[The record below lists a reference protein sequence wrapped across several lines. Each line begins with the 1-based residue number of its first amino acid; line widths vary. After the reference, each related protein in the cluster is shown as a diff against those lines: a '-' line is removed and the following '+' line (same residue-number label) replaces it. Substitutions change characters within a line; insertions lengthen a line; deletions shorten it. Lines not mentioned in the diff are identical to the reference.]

1 MTTHLAGAQRTKAQP
16 VVEVRPA
23 AANRLLYIDNLRIL
37 LISMV
42 IVIHVAVTYG
52 VGGVWGYYKEEGEMN
67 AVVIAIITLMGAVG
81 TTFFMGFFFMIASYF
96 TPRSYD
102 RKGARMFLLDRLK
115 RLGIPLL
122 VYAVIID
129 ALIVYLREVYFGFRG
144 LPWQLPG
151 YEGIIP
157 YFPGP
162 MWFVEALLILSILY
176 AAWRLL
182 TKRTPL
188 PPPPPLDSEAK
199 APGNLSIALFALAVG
214 LVTFVVRIWAPVEWY
229 FEPLHL
235 ELASFANYIALFVVG
250 IVAYRRNWLAGLSD
264 AQGKTWGWIAA
275 GLFVVLV
282 VVALASGALTGAL
295 DSQLFGGL
303 TALSLIYSVWQQLMC
318 MAMVIILLV
327 GFRRRFNHQGRLAKA
342 MANSTYAV
350 YVLHPLVIV
359 PLAIVLSPI
368 KMDMALKF
376 ILVTP
381 LAVALCFLVGYTVR
395 KLPLVRD
402 VL

>member
-1 MTTHLAGAQRTKAQP
+1 MEP
-16 VVEVRPA
+16 VVEARSAPA
-23 AANRLLYIDNLRIL
+23 ARLLYIDNLRIL
-37 LISMV
+37 LITMV

-52 VGGVWGYYKEEGEMN
+52 VGGVWGYYREAGEMN
-67 AVVIAIITLMGAVG
+67 GVVVAIITLMGAVG

-102 RKGARMFLLDRLK
+102 RKGARVFLLDRLK

-122 VYAVIID
+122 LYAVVID
-129 ALIVYLREVYFGFRG
+129 TLIVYLREVYFGFRG

-151 YEGIIP
+151 FHGVIP

-162 MWFVEALLILSILY
+162 MWFVEALLIFSVGYTL
-176 AAWRLL
+176 WRLL
-182 TKRTPL
+182 KTGPPL
-188 PPPPPLDSEAK
+188 PPASDGDAR
-199 APGNLSIALFALAVG
+199 APGNLSIALFAVGLG

-235 ELASFANYIALFVVG
+235 ELASFANYIALFVAG

-264 AQGKTWGWIAA
+264 GQGKTWLWIAA
-275 GLFVVLV
+275 VLLVVLV
-282 VVALASGALTGAL
+282 VVALATGALTGSL
-295 DSQLFGGL
+295 DRDLFGGFNW
-303 TALSLIYSVWQQLMC
+303 LSLIYSVWQQLMC
-318 MAMVIILLV
+318 MAMIIVLLV
-327 GFRRRFNHQGRLAKA
+327 WFRRRFNRQGRLAKT
-342 MANSTYAV
+342 MAESTYAV

-368 KMDMALKF
+368 KMELALKF

-381 LAVALCFLVGYTVR
+381 LAVALCFLVGYAVR